1 MNLEG
6 LDGRGFINRP
16 ISKNAVPFHYGA
28 FFTLAFQGFGWQFFK
43 SLCSSAVQENYST
56 TL

>member
-16 ISKNAVPFHYGA
+16 ISKKKPIPFHYRA
-28 FFTLAFQGFGWQFFK
+28 FFTLTFQALCWQFFK
-43 SLCSSAVQENYST
+43 SLSSSAI
-56 TL
+56 